1 MTADPP
7 LRRNRDFVV
16 LQVGQLLS
24 ALGGSFTTIAYPL
37 LVLALTHSPAKA
49 GLVSFARFLAAPLL
63 GLGAGLVADRFDRK
77 RIMIAADAV
86 RALSVGTVAAITVV
100 SPHFWPLPLLAFVEG
115 AGETFFTACQPGA
128 LRAVVPPGQLPA
140 AVSVQQGRS
149 AAVGLAGPPLG
160 GALFAV
166 GRAIP
171 FLTDAVS
178 YAVSFAALLAM
189 RTPFQEERTRERAPI
204 RQQLAEGFSFVWRE
218 PFIRITSF
226 LYGIGNFTIPAFL
239 FVLVVVARRHGLGG
253 GQIGLL
259 LGTFSAFVLIGS
271 TVSALVRRRL
281 GARAII
287 LTELYSGLLVLLF
300 VAWPS
305 VYVLAAAI
313 LPQAVVLPITDSV
326 VISHRIRITPD
337 RLLGRV
343 ESVRATIARA
353 ASPLGPLVAGLLLSS
368 VSARTTVAVLAA
380 ATAGLA
386 VWGTLSPALRTAG

>member
-1 MTADPP
+1 
-7 LRRNRDFVV
+7 
-16 LQVGQLLS
+16 
-24 ALGGSFTTIAYPL
+24 
-37 LVLALTHSPAKA
+37 
-49 GLVSFARFLAAPLL
+49 
-63 GLGAGLVADRFDRK
+63 
-77 RIMIAADAV
+77 
-86 RALSVGTVAAITVV
+86 
-100 SPHFWPLPLLAFVEG
+100 
-115 AGETFFTACQPGA
+115 
-128 LRAVVPPGQLPA
+128 
-140 AVSVQQGRS
+140 
-149 AAVGLAGPPLG
+149 
-160 GALFAV
+160 
-166 GRAIP
+166 
-171 FLTDAVS
+171 
-178 YAVSFAALLAM
+178 M
-189 RTPFQEERTRERAPI
+189 RTPFQEGRTRERAPI
-204 RQQLAEGFSFVWRE
+204 RKQLAEGFSFVWRE

>member
-1 MTADPP
+1 MTADLP

-24 ALGGSFTTIAYPL
+24 ALGGSFTTVAYPL

-86 RALSVGTVAAITVV
+86 RAVSVGAVAAITIV
-100 SPHFWPLPLLAFVEG
+100 SPHYWPLPLLAFVEG
-115 AGETFFTACQPGA
+115 AGETFFIACQSGA
-128 LRAVVPPGQLPA
+128 LRAVVPPAQLPA

-149 AAVGLAGPPLG
+149 AAVGLAGPPIG

-171 FLTDAVS
+171 FLADAVS

-189 RTPFQEERTRERAPI
+189 RTPFQETRSRERVPI
-204 RQQLAEGFSFVWRE
+204 RRQLAEGFAFVWRE

-226 LYGIGNFTIPAFL
+226 LYAIGNFTIPAFL
-239 FVLVVVARRHGLGG
+239 FVLVVVARRHGLDGG
-253 GQIGLL
+253 RIGLL
-259 LGTFSAFVLIGS
+259 LGTFSAFVLFGS
-271 TVSALVRRRL
+271 TMSPLVRRRV
-281 GARAII
+281 GPRGII
-287 LTELYSGLLVLLF
+287 LTELYAGLLVLLF
-300 VAWPS
+300 VVRPS
-305 VYVLAAAI
+305 VYLLAAAI

-326 VISHRIRITPD
+326 VISHRIAITPD

-353 ASPLGPLVAGLLLSS
+353 ASPLGPLTAGLLLSS
-368 VSARTTVAVLAA
+368 VSARLTVAVLAA
-380 ATAGLA
+380 ATLALA
-386 VWGTLSPALRTAG
+386 VWGTLSPALRTD

>member
-1 MTADPP
+1 MTADLP

-16 LQVGQLLS
+16 LQTGQLLS
-24 ALGGSFTTIAYPL
+24 ALGGAFTSVAYPL

-49 GLVSFARFLAAPLL
+49 GLVSFARFLGAPLL
-63 GLGAGLVADRFDRK
+63 GLGAGLAADRFDRK
-77 RIMIAADAV
+77 RIMIAADGV
-86 RALSVGTVAAITVV
+86 RALAVGTVAAITIA
-100 SPHFWPLPLLAFVEG
+100 SPHYWPLPLLAFVEG

-128 LRAVVPPGQLPA
+128 LRAVVPRTQLPA
-140 AVSVQQGRS
+140 AVSFQQGRS
-149 AAVGLAGPPLG
+149 AAVGLAGPPVG

-171 FLTDAVS
+171 FLADAVS
-178 YAVSFAALLAM
+178 YGVSFVALLAM
-189 RTPFQEERTRERAPI
+189 RTPFQEARSTGRAPI
-204 RQQLAEGFSFVWRE
+204 RKQLAEGFAFVWRE

-239 FVLVVVARRHGLGG
+239 FVLVVVARRHGLDGG
-253 GQIGLL
+253 RIGLL

-271 TVSALVRRRL
+271 TVSPLVRRRL
-281 GARAII
+281 GARGII
-287 LTELYSGLLVLLF
+287 LAELYTGLLVLVF

-313 LPQAVVLPITDSV
+313 LPQAIVLPITDSV
-326 VISHRIRITPD
+326 VISYRIQITPD

-368 VSARTTVAVLAA
+368 VSARTTVAALSSATLA
-380 ATAGLA
+380 LA
-386 VWGTLSPALRTAG
+386 VWGTLSPALRPQ

>member
-1 MTADPP
+1 MTADLP

-24 ALGGSFTTIAYPL
+24 ALGGSFTTVAYPL

-86 RALSVGTVAAITVV
+86 RAVSVGAVAAITIV
-100 SPHFWPLPLLAFVEG
+100 SPHYWPLPLLAFVEG
-115 AGETFFTACQPGA
+115 AGETFFIACQSGA
-128 LRAVVPPGQLPA
+128 LRAVVPPAQLPA

-149 AAVGLAGPPLG
+149 AAVGLAGPPIG

-171 FLTDAVS
+171 FLADAVS

-189 RTPFQEERTRERAPI
+189 RTPFQETRSRERVPI
-204 RQQLAEGFSFVWRE
+204 RRQLAEGFAFVWRE

-226 LYGIGNFTIPAFL
+226 LYAIGNFTIPAFL
-239 FVLVVVARRHGLGG
+239 FVLVVVARRHGLDGG
-253 GQIGLL
+253 RIGLL
-259 LGTFSAFVLIGS
+259 LGTFSAFVLFGS
-271 TVSALVRRRL
+271 TMSPLVRRRV
-281 GARAII
+281 GPRGII
-287 LTELYSGLLVLLF
+287 LTELYAGLLVLLF
-300 VAWPS
+300 VVRPS
-305 VYVLAAAI
+305 VYLLAAAI

-326 VISHRIRITPD
+326 VISHRIAITPD

-353 ASPLGPLVAGLLLSS
+353 ASPLGPLTAGLLLSS
-368 VSARTTVAVLAA
+368 VSARLTVAVLAA
-380 ATAGLA
+380 ATLALA
-386 VWGTLSPALRTAG
+386 VWGTLSPALRTN